1 MSDEMK
7 IHPDD
12 GETEEDSA
20 QARLNKLEEEAEKNY
35 EERREEEKR
44 RVEMLERDRENA
56 DSRKSWQTN
65 ADKTEKE
72 IGGQVTKGQTV
83 FARPEANIFDGHGR
97 LSVFKTAEKKRRLAR
112 ILKTETRAG
121 VSAQAREKYI
131 GLLEQYSQTN
141 RGSGIR
147 NVKELDMICRRG
159 AAGMNKRTRQFVKSL
174 IDKGEI
180 KQAKDLTKMV
190 DKRALRRIRDVMIN
204 KADDIGANKA
214 IDKMDRFE
222 TLNRRNERPSPR
234 P

>member
-1 MSDEMK
+1 MSDEIK

-12 GETEEDSA
+12 GEVVEDSA

-35 EERREEEKR
+35 EERKEEERK

-65 ADKTEKE
+65 ADKTDKD
-72 IGGQVTKGQTV
+72 IGGQTTKGHTV
-83 FARPEANIFDGHGR
+83 FARPETSIFDGHGK
-97 LSVFKTAEKKRRLAR
+97 LSVFKTAEKRRKLAR
-112 ILKTETRAG
+112 VLKREARG
-121 VSAQAREKYI
+121 GGSAQARGKYV
-131 GLLEQYSQTN
+131 GLLEQYNKVN
-141 RGSGIR
+141 RGAGLR
-147 NVKELDMICRRG
+147 NVKELDMVCRRG
-159 AAGMNKRTRQFVKSL
+159 VVGMNKRTRQFVKSL

-180 KQAKDLTKMV
+180 KQAKDLAKMV
-190 DKRALRRIRDVMIN
+190 DKRAFRKIKDVMIN
-204 KADDIGANKA
+204 KAEDIGANRA